1 MDGIILFGIIGV
13 VFFFLG
19 PIGFFIALGNGRRI
33 GTLEREVAGLRA
45 DLKSGAAAVSPPVA
59 HPAAGSTASEDL
71 EAALTARTAA
81 EPVAPQPIAAA
92 AAPPPIPPQAA
103 ASVPVSPPPPPP
115 EEAVPSAPFSSRH
128 CQSNGRSSAYGTA
141 CPNPSGC

>member
-45 DLKSGAAAVSPPVA
+45 DLKSGAAAVSP
-59 HPAAGSTASEDL
+59 
-71 EAALTARTAA
+71 
-81 EPVAPQPIAAA
+81 
-92 AAPPPIPPQAA
+92 
-103 ASVPVSPPPPPP
+103 
-115 EEAVPSAPFSSRH
+115 RH